1 MGVSFKSLFSIRPA
15 SLTLGTILVV
25 VMLFLFGIPILDL
38 IELKTYDL
46 RFLSRGQLR
55 PSPAVVMAV
64 IDEKSL
70 ATEGRWP
77 WPRSKIAALVD
88 LLSRD
93 GARVIGFDIGFLEP
107 DENSQLALINQLSQK
122 VDALAITQ
130 PQLTD
135 FIRESKK
142 RADNDLT
149 LANAIKNSSAAVVLG
164 YFFHMSEA
172 DLGYQIDQSEIDQRL
187 KRLSA
192 SKYPF
197 ISYKDHGMGVVPFS
211 RARAYAPESNLAMF
225 TEAAASSGHF
235 NLRNDQDGVM
245 RWMPLII
252 QGGEDLFPPLAVL
265 CAWHYLGKPQ
275 LIVKIGRDEVEGIQM
290 GDRLIPTDEA
300 GQLLINYLGP
310 AKTFP
315 HFSIS
320 DILSGKLA
328 SGTFTDKIVLIGS
341 IAMGAHDLRSTP
353 FTSLNPLYPGVEIH
367 ATVIDNILTQHFITR
382 PQWSKISDLLAIII
396 LGVLIGIALPRLGA
410 LKGLLF
416 ATGLVLLH
424 LFIARWLFVNAGL
437 WLNIVYPL
445 LVLSAN
451 YTVLTLYE
459 YVTEERER
467 KKIKG
472 AFMHYVA
479 PVVIEAM
486 LKDPAQLKLGGEEK
500 VLTVLF
506 SDLQGFTA
514 ASERYTPHEMIELL
528 SEYYARMTEQIFAYQ
543 GMLKEYVGDE
553 LMAIF
558 GAPIEQPDHAER
570 ACAVALAMRAHRNAL
585 HAEWAQI
592 GRPPLIA
599 RTGINSG
606 LMLAG
611 NLGSKY
617 RLAYGVL
624 GDHVNLGSRLEG
636 LNKVYGTEIL
646 IGENTAQL
654 VEQSFLLREIDLVRV
669 VGREQA
675 VRIYELLAT
684 AGTSLPSAQEQ
695 AFSAYAAGLEAYRQ
709 QRWDD
714 ALGLFEAALALWQG
728 DGPAR
733 TMADRCQIYQKT
745 PPPEEWDGVFEALHK

>member
-1 MGVSFKSLFSIRPA
+1 
-15 SLTLGTILVV
+15 
-25 VMLFLFGIPILDL
+25 
-38 IELKTYDL
+38 
-46 RFLSRGQLR
+46 
-55 PSPAVVMAV
+55 MA
-64 IDEKSL
+64 
-70 ATEGRWP
+70 
-77 WPRSKIAALVD
+77 
-88 LLSRD
+88 
-93 GARVIGFDIGFLEP
+93 
-107 DENSQLALINQLSQK
+107 Q
-122 VDALAITQ
+122 
-130 PQLTD
+130 
-135 FIRESKK
+135 
-142 RADNDLT
+142 
-149 LANAIKNSSAAVVLG
+149 
-164 YFFHMSEA
+164 Y
-172 DLGYQIDQSEIDQRL
+172 
-187 KRLSA
+187 RLS
-192 SKYPF
+192 
-197 ISYKDHGMGVVPFS
+197 
-211 RARAYAPESNLAMF
+211 
-225 TEAAASSGHF
+225 
-235 NLRNDQDGVM
+235 
-245 RWMPLII
+245 
-252 QGGEDLFPPLAVL
+252 
-265 CAWHYLGKPQ
+265 
-275 LIVKIGRDEVEGIQM
+275 
-290 GDRLIPTDEA
+290 
-300 GQLLINYLGP
+300 
-310 AKTFP
+310 
-315 HFSIS
+315 
-320 DILSGKLA
+320 
-328 SGTFTDKIVLIGS
+328 
-341 IAMGAHDLRSTP
+341 
-353 FTSLNPLYPGVEIH
+353 
-367 ATVIDNILTQHFITR
+367 
-382 PQWSKISDLLAIII
+382 
-396 LGVLIGIALPRLGA
+396 
-410 LKGLLF
+410 
-416 ATGLVLLH
+416 
-424 LFIARWLFVNAGL
+424 
-437 WLNIVYPL
+437 L

-486 LKDPAQLKLGGEEK
+486 LKDPGQLKLGGEEK

-514 ASERYTPHEMIELL
+514 ASERYAPHEMIELL

-684 AGTSLPSAQEQ
+684 AGTSLPGAQER
-695 AFSAYAAGLEAYRQ
+695 AFSSYAAGLEAYRQ

>member
-1 MGVSFKSLFSIRPA
+1 MFRSSKDGLIYYAQNAKEVLKTGVF
-15 SLTLGTILVV
+15 VV
-25 VMLFLFGIPILDL
+25 VL
-38 IELKTYDL
+38 
-46 RFLSRGQLR
+46 
-55 PSPAVVMAV
+55 
-64 IDEKSL
+64 
-70 ATEGRWP
+70 
-77 WPRSKIAALVD
+77 
-88 LLSRD
+88 
-93 GARVIGFDIGFLEP
+93 
-107 DENSQLALINQLSQK
+107 
-122 VDALAITQ
+122 
-130 PQLTD
+130 
-135 FIRESKK
+135 
-142 RADNDLT
+142 
-149 LANAIKNSSAAVVLG
+149 
-164 YFFHMSEA
+164 
-172 DLGYQIDQSEIDQRL
+172 
-187 KRLSA
+187 
-192 SKYPF
+192 
-197 ISYKDHGMGVVPFS
+197 
-211 RARAYAPESNLAMF
+211 
-225 TEAAASSGHF
+225 
-235 NLRNDQDGVM
+235 
-245 RWMPLII
+245 
-252 QGGEDLFPPLAVL
+252 
-265 CAWHYLGKPQ
+265 
-275 LIVKIGRDEVEGIQM
+275 
-290 GDRLIPTDEA
+290 
-300 GQLLINYLGP
+300 
-310 AKTFP
+310 
-315 HFSIS
+315 
-320 DILSGKLA
+320 
-328 SGTFTDKIVLIGS
+328 
-341 IAMGAHDLRSTP
+341 
-353 FTSLNPLYPGVEIH
+353 
-367 ATVIDNILTQHFITR
+367 
-382 PQWSKISDLLAIII
+382 
-396 LGVLIGIALPRLGA
+396 
-410 LKGLLF
+410 
-416 ATGLVLLH
+416 
-424 LFIARWLFVNAGL
+424 
-437 WLNIVYPL
+437 
-445 LVLSAN
+445 
-451 YTVLTLYE
+451 
-459 YVTEERER
+459 
-467 KKIKG
+467 
-472 AFMHYVA
+472 
-479 PVVIEAM
+479 
-486 LKDPAQLKLGGEEK
+486 EK

-570 ACAVALAMRAHRNAL
+570 ACAAALAMRAHRNAL

-684 AGTSLPSAQEQ
+684 SGTSLPSAQEQ

-709 QRWDD
+709 QRWAD

>member
-1 MGVSFKSLFSIRPA
+1 
-15 SLTLGTILVV
+15 
-25 VMLFLFGIPILDL
+25 ML
-38 IELKTYDL
+38 
-46 RFLSRGQLR
+46 
-55 PSPAVVMAV
+55 
-64 IDEKSL
+64 
-70 ATEGRWP
+70 
-77 WPRSKIAALVD
+77 
-88 LLSRD
+88 
-93 GARVIGFDIGFLEP
+93 
-107 DENSQLALINQLSQK
+107 NQLSQK
-122 VDALAITQ
+122 VEALAITH
-130 PQLTD
+130 PQLAD
-135 FIRESKK
+135 FLTESK
-142 RADNDLT
+142 RHADNDLA

-164 YFFHMSEA
+164 YFFHMREA
-172 DLGYQIDQSEIDQRL
+172 DLGYRIEQHEIDQRL
-187 KRLSA
+187 KRISA

-197 ISYKDHGMGVVPFS
+197 IIYKGQQVSVVPFIK
-211 RARAYAPESNLAMF
+211 AYAPESNLALF
-225 TEAAASSGHF
+225 TEVAAASGHF
-235 NLRNDQDGVM
+235 NFSLQNDRDGVI

-252 QGGEDLFPPLAVL
+252 QGGEDLFPPLAIL
-265 CAWHYLGKPQ
+265 CAWYYLGKPQ
-275 LIVKIGRDEVEGIQM
+275 LMVKVERDEVEGIQM
-290 GDRLIPTDEA
+290 GDRVIPTDEN

-315 HFSIS
+315 HISIT

-328 SGTFTDKIVLIGS
+328 SGTFTDKIVLVGS
-341 IAMGAHDLRSTP
+341 TALGAHDLRNTP
-353 FTSLNPLYPGVEIH
+353 FTALSPLYPGLEIH

-382 PQWSKISDLLAIII
+382 PQWLKMYDLLAIII
-396 LGVLIGIALPRLGA
+396 LGTLIGVALPRLGA
-410 LKGLLF
+410 FKGLLL
-416 ATGLVLLH
+416 ATGLVILH
-424 LFIARWLFVNAGL
+424 IFIARWLFIKAGV

-445 LVLSAN
+445 LMLATN
-451 YTVLTLYE
+451 YTVLTVYE

-467 KKIKG
+467 KKIKE
-472 AFMHYVA
+472 AFRHYVA

-486 LKDPAQLKLGGEEK
+486 LKDPARLKLGGEEK

-514 ASERYTPHEMIELL
+514 ASERYAPHEMIELL

-553 LMAIF
+553 IMAIF

-570 ACAVALAMRAHRNAL
+570 ACAAALAMRAQRTAL
-585 HAEWAQI
+585 RAEWAQI
-592 GRPPLIA
+592 GRPPLTA

-636 LNKVYGTEIL
+636 LNKAYGTEIL

-675 VRIYELLAT
+675 VRIYELLTT
-684 AGTSLPSAQEQ
+684 AGTSLPGAQER
-695 AFSAYAAGLEAYRQ
+695 AFSSYAAGLEAYRQ

-714 ALGLFEAALALWQG
+714 ALGLFEAALALWQE